1 MKSAGNQFLVTCP
14 AFGARTFSKKTG
26 GEKQANTSKWYDG
39 GATSPDVLASS
50 PETTDVVLTNAYDPD
65 VDGQLLQTAKAQV
78 GILRTTLSIVPLLG
92 DMTRVPSGRPDVYT
106 NALLKGVKLV
116 EVDANSGDP
125 ATWELT
131 WAVGNVS

>member
-1 MKSAGNQFLVTCP
+1 MKAAGNQFLVTTP
-14 AFGARTFSKKTG
+14 AFGSRTFSKKTG

-39 GATSPDVLASS
+39 GSTTPDVLASA

-65 VDGQLLQTAKAQV
+65 VDGSILRTAKAQV

-92 DMTRVPSGRPDVYT
+92 DMTRVPSGVPDVYS
-106 NALLKGVKLV
+106 NALLKGVKLI

-125 ATWELT
+125 AQWELT
-131 WAVGNVS
+131 FAVADVS

>member
-1 MKSAGNQFLVTCP
+1 MKSAGNQWLVTSP
-14 AFGARTFSKKTG
+14 AFGSRTFSKKTG
-26 GEKQANTSKWYDG
+26 GEKQSNTAKWYDG
-39 GATSPDVLASS
+39 GATTPDVLASS

-78 GILRTTLSIVPLLG
+78 GILRTTISIVPLLG

-106 NALLKGVKLV
+106 NALLKGVKLA

-125 ATWELT
+125 ATYELT
-131 WAVGNVS
+131 FAVADVT

>member
-1 MKSAGNQFLVTCP
+1 MKASGNQFLVTCP
-14 AFGARTFSKKTG
+14 AFGSRTFSKKTG

-39 GATSPDVLASS
+39 GATSPDVLAGS

-92 DMTRVPSGRPDVYT
+92 DMTRVSSGRPDVYT

-116 EVDANSGDP
+116 EVDANSNDP

-131 WAVGNVS
+131 FAVGNVS